1 MFYTHFKI
9 FLKSM
14 CINNCK
20 ENSFTSV
27 NYSIDL
33 KLYVVLYQCCKIYHK
48 NIA

>member
-1 MFYTHFKI
+1 
-9 FLKSM
+9 M

-20 ENSFTSV
+20 FLYLC

-33 KLYVVLYQCCKIYHK
+33 KLYVVLYKIYHK